1 MCLVNWTVYLS
12 IPLTQTSILILIF
25 NNLEK
30 SPDFSLYFLYS
41 LLLKLLILLLESV
54 PSLFSLL
61 LLNPHHNHQQPPLA
75 TINMLCRA
83 FTSVAYCYPPILAST
98 IFYFQYVPAHH
109 SCYRLLFFFHNHTQF
124 LLLYGAIWNTKS
136 CTYFLIQY
144 IFKWNVNYM
153 NTTILAQFHNWTQC
167 DVICFFNDLF
177 TPSSPCSKV
186 I

>member
-1 MCLVNWTVYLS
+1 MNLS
-12 IPLTQTSILILIF
+12 LLYFHCCYWIPITITNNLLLPPLTCSA
-25 NNLEK
+25 E
-30 SPDFSLYFLYS
+30 
-41 LLLKLLILLLESV
+41 
-54 PSLFSLL
+54 
-61 LLNPHHNHQQPPLA
+61 
-75 TINMLCRA
+75 

-109 SCYRLLFFFHNHTQF
+109 SCYRLLFFFPYTQF

-153 NTTILAQFHNWTQC
+153 NTAILAQFHNWTQC